1 MNMTVKVVEIAAVV
15 GCVAVADVAVKAEVD
30 SFVVSTVVGLPVALG
45 ERGAGDGVVVFGALS
60 RQPSVEL

>member
-30 SFVVSTVVGLPVALG
+30 SFVLRTPCRVGR
-45 ERGAGDGVVVFGALS
+45 ER
-60 RQPSVEL
+60 